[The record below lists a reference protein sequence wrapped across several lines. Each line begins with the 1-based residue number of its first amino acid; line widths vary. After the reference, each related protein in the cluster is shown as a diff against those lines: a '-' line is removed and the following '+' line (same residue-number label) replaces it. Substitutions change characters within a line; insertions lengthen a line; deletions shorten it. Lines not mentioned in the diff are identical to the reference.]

1 MLEVLMPVYE
11 YLCLHCQH
19 EFTRIQTLDEHEN
32 GDVHCPDCGSTDVEQ
47 RYAAFYAVTS
57 RKSA

>member
-1 MLEVLMPVYE
+1 MPVYE
-11 YLCLHCQH
+11 YLCHACKH
-19 EFTRIQTLDEHEN
+19 EFTKILTIDEHEN
-32 GDVHCPDCGSTDVEQ
+32 GDLQCPDCGSKDVEQ